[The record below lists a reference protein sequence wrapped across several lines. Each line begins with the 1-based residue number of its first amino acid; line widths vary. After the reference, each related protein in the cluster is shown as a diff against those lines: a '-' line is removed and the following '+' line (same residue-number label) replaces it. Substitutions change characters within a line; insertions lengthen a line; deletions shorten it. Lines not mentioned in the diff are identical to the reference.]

1 MNGILIFDK
10 PAGITSHDVVAK
22 VRRTLKQKKVGHTG
36 TLDPFA
42 TGVLPVAIGEAT
54 KIIPY
59 LDESIKEYRA
69 VMQLG
74 ISTDTQDYTGKVL
87 RQKDT
92 DHISAGLIQETLRSF
107 VGVISQVPPMFSA
120 VKQGGVPLYKKAR
133 LGEEVERVPRQIV
146 IHSLSLDYVQLPFVT
161 FTVRCSRGTYVR
173 TLANDLGAAL
183 DCGAHLVEL
192 RRTRSG
198 IFSIENAIPL
208 DLLQHKFADGSLS
221 DQLISPLWAL
231 SHLPALTLTEDGA
244 KKVGFGRSPS
254 SGDIETY
261 PLDGILP
268 GQTVC
273 LIRDDKLLAIGSGT
287 DSIMSNQEKT
297 ISLLRVFT

>member
-10 PAGITSHDVVAK
+10 PAGITSHDVVAN
-22 VRRTLKQKKVGHTG
+22 VRRALKQKKVGHTG

-42 TGVLPVAIGEAT
+42 TGVLPVALGEAT

-74 ISTDTQDYTGKVL
+74 VSTDTQDYTGKIL
-87 RQKDT
+87 QQKDSA
-92 DHISAGLIQETLRSF
+92 HITKDLIQEAIRSF
-107 VGVISQVPPMFSA
+107 VGTISQVPPMFSA

-133 LGEEVERVPRQIV
+133 LGEEVERAPRQIV
-146 IHSLSLDYVQLPFVT
+146 IHSFSLDDFQMPLVT

-173 TLANDLGAAL
+173 TLANDLGATL
-183 DCGAHLVEL
+183 GCGAHLVEL

-198 IFSIENAIPL
+198 IFSIESAILL
-208 DLLQHKFADGSLS
+208 DTLQQKFADGSLS
-221 DQLISPLWAL
+221 DHLISPLSAL
-231 SHLPALTLTEDGA
+231 SHLPTLTLTEEGA
-244 KKVGFGRSPS
+244 KKVGFGRAPS
-254 SGDIETY
+254 TGDIETY
-261 PLDGILP
+261 PTDGILG

-273 LIRDDKLLAIGSGT
+273 LVRDDKLLAIGSGNDAT
-287 DSIMSNQEKT
+287 MTNQEKT

>member
-10 PAGITSHDVVAK
+10 PAGITSHDVVAH
-22 VRRTLKQKKVGHTG
+22 VRRALKQKKVGHTG

-42 TGVLPVAIGEAT
+42 TGVLPVALGEST

-87 RQKDT
+87 QQKDT
-92 DHISAGLIQETLRSF
+92 GQITKGLIKEAIRSF
-107 VGVISQVPPMFSA
+107 VGTMSQIPPMFSA

-133 LGEEVERVPRQIV
+133 LGEEVERAPRQII
-146 IHSLSLDYVQLPFVT
+146 IHGFSLDDVQLPLVT

-173 TLANDLGAAL
+173 TLANDLGAML
-183 DCGAHLVEL
+183 GCGAHLVEL
-192 RRTRSG
+192 RRISSG
-198 IFSIENAIPL
+198 IFSIESAI
-208 DLLQHKFADGSLS
+208 LLESLQEKFADGTLS
-221 DQLISPLWAL
+221 GHLISPLRAL
-231 SHLPALTLTEDGA
+231 SHLPRLTLTEDGA
-244 KKVGFGRSPS
+244 KKVGFGRAPVAD
-254 SGDIETY
+254 DIETY
-261 PLDGILP
+261 PTDGILD

-273 LIRDDKLLAIGSGT
+273 LVRDDKLLAIGSVNDVT
-287 DSIMSNQEKT
+287 TTNQEKT

>member
-10 PAGITSHDVVAK
+10 PAGITSHDVVAI

-42 TGVLPVAIGEAT
+42 TGVLPVALGEAT
-54 KIIPY
+54 KVIPY

-69 VMQLG
+69 VMRLG
-74 ISTDTQDYTGKVL
+74 ISTDTQDYTGRVL
-87 RQKDT
+87 QQKDSE
-92 DHISAGLIQETLRSF
+92 HITTALIQKTICSF
-107 VGVISQVPPMFSA
+107 VGTISQVPPMFSA

-133 LGEEVERVPRQIV
+133 LGEEVERAPRQII
-146 IHSLSLDYVQLPFVT
+146 IHTLSLDNVQLPLVT

-173 TLANDLGAAL
+173 TLANDLGETL
-183 DCGAHLVEL
+183 GCGAHLVEL

-198 IFSIENAIPL
+198 IFSIDCAIPL
-208 DLLQHKFADGSLS
+208 DTLQQRFVEGTLAEN
-221 DQLISPLWAL
+221 LITPLQAL
-231 SHLPALTLTEDGA
+231 SHLPTLPLTENGA
-244 KKVGFGRSPS
+244 KNVSFGRAPS
-254 SGDIETY
+254 TGDFETY
-261 PLDGILP
+261 PAEGIDG

-273 LIRDDKLLAIGSGT
+273 LVREDKLLAIGSGNDPT
-287 DSIMSNQEKT
+287 TPNQEKI